1 MTRYSRSRSKQ
12 AMQKLVEFDQTS
24 WGAADTFKVIDL
36 TGTGGFDEECIV
48 KRIRVSISIQ
58 SSSYPADIDTS
69 LIWSILQTQTDSPPT
84 ESDMTENNMVIA
96 TGIVTVQ
103 NGSIT
108 YDHTITMRKLTNSGL
123 WLGLQCPFSFAGTP
137 RVTTVSQ
144 VHFVED

>member
-1 MTRYSRSRSKQ
+1 MARYSRSRSKQ
-12 AMQKLVEFDQTS
+12 AMQKLVGSNQTS

-36 TGTGGFDEECIV
+36 TGTGGFEEECIV

-69 LIWSILQTQTDSPPT
+69 LIWSLLQTQTDSAPT

-96 TGIVTVQ
+96 TGLVTIQ

-123 WLGLQCPFSFAGTP
+123 WLGLQVPLSFAGTP
-137 RVTTVSQ
+137 RVTTVHQ

>member
-1 MTRYSRSRSKQ
+1 MARYSRGRSKQ

-24 WGAADTFKVIDL
+24 WGAVDTFKVIDL
-36 TGTGGFDEECIV
+36 TGSVGFEEECIV
-48 KRIRVSISIQ
+48 KRIRISISIQ